1 MCPVRAVSIFKI
13 FMGSRFACR
22 KGSEGGTEWRKGLLT
37 TAELLFREL
46 LLLLFQTRS
55 VSLFLEAE
63 AEGDVIMTQF
73 SCILLVF
80 HLSDS

>member
-13 FMGSRFACR
+13 FMGSRLACR
-22 KGSEGGTEWRKGLLT
+22 KGSEGGTEWRKGLQT

-46 LLLLFQTRS
+46 RLLSQTRS

-73 SCILLVF
+73 SRILLVF

>member
-13 FMGSRFACR
+13 FMGSRLACR

-46 LLLLFQTRS
+46 LQLSQTRS

-63 AEGDVIMTQF
+63 GDVIMTQF
-73 SCILLVF
+73 SYILLVF

>member
-13 FMGSRFACR
+13 FMGSRLACR

-46 LLLLFQTRS
+46 SQTRS
-55 VSLFLEAE
+55 VSLFLE

>member
-1 MCPVRAVSIFKI
+1 MCPVRAVSIFRI
-13 FMGSRFACR
+13 FMGSRLACR
-22 KGSEGGTEWRKGLLT
+22 KGSDGGTEWRKGLLT
-37 TAELLFREL
+37 TAGLLFREL
-46 LLLLFQTRS
+46 LLLLSQTRS
-55 VSLFLEAE
+55 VSLFLE

>member
-13 FMGSRFACR
+13 FMGSRLACR

-46 LLLLFQTRS
+46 LLLSQTKS
-55 VSLFLEAE
+55 VSRFLE

>member
-1 MCPVRAVSIFKI
+1 MCPVRAVSIFRI
-13 FMGSRFACR
+13 FMGSRLACR

-46 LLLLFQTRS
+46 LLLLSQTRS

-63 AEGDVIMTQF
+63 GDVIMTQF
-73 SCILLVF
+73 SRILLVF

>member
-1 MCPVRAVSIFKI
+1 MCPVRAVSIFRI
-13 FMGSRFACR
+13 FMGIRLACR

-46 LLLLFQTRS
+46 LLLVLSQTRS
-55 VSLFLEAE
+55 VSLFLE

-80 HLSDS
+80 HLSD

>member
-1 MCPVRAVSIFKI
+1 MCPVRAVSIFRI
-13 FMGSRFACR
+13 FMGSRLACR
-22 KGSEGGTEWRKGLLT
+22 KGSDGGTEWRKGLLT

-46 LLLLFQTRS
+46 SQTRS
-55 VSLFLEAE
+55 VSLFLE

-73 SCILLVF
+73 SCILLVI

>member
-1 MCPVRAVSIFKI
+1 MCPVRAVSIFRI
-13 FMGSRFACR
+13 FMGSRLACR
-22 KGSEGGTEWRKGLLT
+22 KGSDGGTEWRKGLLT

-46 LLLLFQTRS
+46 LLSQTRS
-55 VSLFLEAE
+55 VSLFLE

>member
-1 MCPVRAVSIFKI
+1 MCPARAVSIFKI
-13 FMGSRFACR
+13 FMGSRLACR

-37 TAELLFREL
+37 AELLFREL
-46 LLLLFQTRS
+46 LLLRSQTRS
-55 VSLFLEAE
+55 VSLFLEVE